1 MKASSIFF
9 IAVLLMAVALSYTS
23 ISMIVEF
30 FDSLKQQLPPTALD
44 AQKMIDRAKDLAT
57 ATVLLLLVVGV
68 ASIAIYVRLQ

>member
-9 IAVLLMAVALSYTS
+9 IAVLLMVVALSYTS

-44 AQKMIDRAKDLAT
+44 AQRIIDRAKHLAT
-57 ATVLLLLVVGV
+57 ATIMLLLVVGV
-68 ASIAIYVRLQ
+68 VSVAIYIRLQ